1 MQGLSNGLESMKQ
14 SLLDIAQ
21 RIVDSIGNTIN
32 SALDKIFNDATSK
45 ASSLTG
51 GLGGAIGGIVGNNS
65 RITIPQFATG
75 GFPQQYSLFMA
86 GENGIPEIAGT
97 VGGKTAVAGGAEITG
112 IRQEIRATANEEMA
126 LLRQQNAL
134 LQAILEKEFGI
145 SQDALISSVRNSAN
159 DYHRR
164 SGNFAHNI

>member
-1 MQGLSNGLESMKQ
+1 MSK
-14 SLLDIAQ
+14 
-21 RIVDSIGNTIN
+21 
-32 SALDKIFNDATSK
+32 TSG
-45 ASSLTG
+45 LTG
-51 GLGGAIGGIVGNNS
+51 GLGDALGGLVNKTTKS
-65 RITIPQFATG
+65 TTIPQFATG

-86 GENGIPEIAGT
+86 GENGIPELAGT

-126 LLRQQNAL
+126 LLRQQNSL

-145 SQDALISSVRNSAN
+145 SQDALFSSVRNSAN

-164 SGNFAHNI
+164 TGNFAFDI